1 MKKILSIL
9 TSLTV
14 LTSSLLIISCSNNI
28 TNMKYDKKQKDI
40 KKEDNDS
47 KDEKNKSIDNNK
59 TIIDNDSFKSD
70 HNKKQPESKEEKIS
84 PDIKQKIQEIQ
95 KNVDSKQEHLIK
107 NLTSE
112 IVHKYLWNSFVK
124 QTDKKLLELNNKI
137 LKLFNE
143 SKIDDIKIEINTLLS
158 ESFSVNQKII
168 EKEKQEITDL
178 LKDIKIEN
186 KEQIIAKINSLLIKI
201 STNKFNKEQQQ
212 LTNEINKLL
221 SQKQYEQVK
230 RKLIDLISFSV
241 DLKMDKAS
249 FIE

>member
-14 LTSSLLIISCSNNI
+14 LTSSLLIISCSNNS
-28 TNMKYDKKQKDI
+28 TNMKDDKKQKDI

-95 KNVDSKQEHLIK
+95 KNVDSKQDHLIK

-124 QTDKKLLELNNKI
+124 QTDKKLSELNNKI

-158 ESFSVNQKII
+158 ESFSVNQKIT
-168 EKEKQEITDL
+168 EKQEITDL
-178 LKDIKIEN
+178 LKEIKIEN

-201 STNKFNKEQQQ
+201 SKNEFNKEQEE
-212 LTNEINKLL
+212 LRNEINKLL

-230 RKLIDLISFSV
+230 RKLIDVISFSV

-249 FIE
+249 SIE

>member
-14 LTSSLLIISCSNNI
+14 LTSSLLMISCSNNSA
-28 TNMKYDKKQKDI
+28 NMKDDKKQKDI

-59 TIIDNDSFKSD
+59 TIIDNNSFKSD

-95 KNVDSKQEHLIK
+95 KNVDSKQDYLIK
-107 NLTSE
+107 NLASE
-112 IVHKYLWNSFVK
+112 IVHKYLWNLFAK
-124 QTDKKLLELNNKI
+124 QTDKKISALNNKI

-143 SKIDDIKIEINTLLS
+143 SKIDDIKIEINTLFS
-158 ESFSVNQKII
+158 ESFSVNQKIT

-201 STNKFNKEQQQ
+201 STNEFNKEQEQ

-221 SQKQYEQVK
+221 SQKQYEQIK
-230 RKLIDLISFSV
+230 RKLIDLVNFSV